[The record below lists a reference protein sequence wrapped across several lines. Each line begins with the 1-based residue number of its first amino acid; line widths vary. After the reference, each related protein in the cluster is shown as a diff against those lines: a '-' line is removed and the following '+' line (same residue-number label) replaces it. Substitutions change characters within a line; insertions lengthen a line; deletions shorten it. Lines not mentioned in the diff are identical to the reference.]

1 MAIKVNETDGNLVI
15 SLEGRIDSVNAPQVE
30 KDIFDIAQ
38 DTDGKTIEIDASG
51 LEYISSAGL
60 RVLMKLLQM
69 KGEPIAIKNVSPA
82 VYEIL
87 EVTGFTELF
96 TVQKALRKMSI
107 DGLSVIGKGAT
118 GSVYRLDPE
127 TVIKVFRPEA
137 KLEIIKMEN
146 ERSRNAFLNGI
157 PTAIAYDIVKVGDC
171 YGSVYELL
179 EAEDFLSVLKSDKEH
194 LGEHIKLFAQ
204 AMRKMHQTEVDP
216 KRFAPTKTGSL
227 YVLDRLL
234 GLCTQEE
241 IGKLRKLYE
250 NIPDRT
256 TFLHGDC
263 HPGNVMVRGGEFVF
277 IDLMACGSGHP
288 IFDLCSM
295 CAIYHLP
302 HRPDT
307 PLLEGFTED
316 EIRLIWDVYLRSY
329 LETDDEDKLAAAE
342 RQISAVSAAR
352 SLFASVFVP
361 GVISPER
368 LEVLKGIALSYVD
381 EGVEPIVF

>member
-1 MAIKVNETDGNLVI
+1 MRYQEENGVLVI
-15 SLEGRIDSVNAPQVE
+15 SLEGRIDSVNAAQVE
-30 KDIFDIAQ
+30 KELFETVEAGEDR
-38 DTDGKTIEIDASG
+38 KVELDASG

-60 RVLMKLLQM
+60 RVLMKLLQTR
-69 KGEPIAIKNVSPA
+69 GEPVTITGVSQE

-87 EVTGFTELF
+87 DVTGFTELF
-96 TVQKALRKMSI
+96 TVKKALRQISI
-107 DGLSVIGKGAT
+107 DGLPLVGKGAT

-137 KLEIIKMEN
+137 KMDIIKMEN

-157 PTAIAYDIVKVGDC
+157 PTAISYDIVQVGDC
-171 YGSVYELL
+171 YGMVYELL
-179 EAEDFLSVLKSDKEH
+179 EAEDFLSILKNDKEH
-194 LGEHIKLFAQ
+194 LEEHIKSFAQ
-204 AMRKMHQTEVDP
+204 AIKRMHQTEVDP
-216 KRFAPTKTGSL
+216 RQFPPTKAGSL
-227 YVLDRLL
+227 FFLDRLS
-234 GLCTQEE
+234 GLCTQEQ

-256 TFLHGDC
+256 TFIHGDC
-263 HPGNVMVRGGEFVF
+263 HPGNVMVRDGEFIF

-288 IFDLCSM
+288 IFDLGSM

-307 PLLEGFTED
+307 PLLECFTED
-316 EIRLIWDVYLRSY
+316 EIRLIWNTYLGAY
-329 LETDDEDKLAAAE
+329 LETDDKDKLARAE

-368 LEVLKGIALSYVD
+368 LQVLKNIALAYVD
-381 EGVEPIVF
+381 EGVEPIAF

>member
-1 MAIKVNETDGNLVI
+1 MRYQEENGVLVI
-15 SLEGRIDSVNAPQVE
+15 SLEGRIDSVNAAQVE
-30 KDIFDIAQ
+30 KELF
-38 DTDGKTIEIDASG
+38 EIVEAGEDRKVELDASG

-60 RVLMKLLQM
+60 RVLMKLLQTR
-69 KGEPIAIKNVSPA
+69 GEPVTITGVSQE

-87 EVTGFTELF
+87 DVTGFTELF
-96 TVQKALRKMSI
+96 TVKKALRQISI
-107 DGLSVIGKGAT
+107 DGLPLVGKGAT

-137 KLEIIKMEN
+137 KMDIIKMEN

-157 PTAIAYDIVKVGDC
+157 PTAISYDIVQVGDC
-171 YGSVYELL
+171 YGMVYELL
-179 EAEDFLSVLKSDKEH
+179 EAEDFLSILKNDKEH
-194 LGEHIKLFAQ
+194 LEEHIKRFAQ
-204 AMRKMHQTEVDP
+204 AIKRMHQTEVDP
-216 KRFAPTKTGSL
+216 RQFPPTKAGSL
-227 YVLDRLL
+227 FFLDRLS
-234 GLCTQEE
+234 GLCSQEQ

-256 TFLHGDC
+256 TFIHGDC
-263 HPGNVMVRGGEFVF
+263 HPGNVMVRDGEFIF

-288 IFDLCSM
+288 IFDLGSM

-307 PLLEGFTED
+307 PLLECFTED
-316 EIRLIWDVYLRSY
+316 EIRLIWNTYLGAY
-329 LETDDEDKLAAAE
+329 LETDDKDKLARAE

-368 LEVLKGIALSYVD
+368 LQVLKNIALAYVD
-381 EGVEPIVF
+381 EGVEPIAF